1 MLTPY
6 KHSFWACCS
15 PVDICMKA
23 WCCPCFVFGRNH
35 YRINN
40 GTDEG
45 YSACNSSCC
54 CWTVLGPGVG
64 LSFILQMLDRQNM
77 QQKHVVL
84 FYSHLQTKKSKL
96 TQSQGLKGDSCGN
109 CLASVWCPCCELMQ
123 TSKELDYVLLEK
135 NASTQGY
142 QLQPGMV
149 AGPQSGAY
157 ADK

>member
-1 MLTPY
+1 MPTSY

-54 CWTVLGPGVG
+54 WWTVLGPGVG
-64 LSFILQMLDRQNM
+64 LSFILQTLDRQNM
-77 QQKHVVL
+77 QQKH
-84 FYSHLQTKKSKL
+84 
-96 TQSQGLKGDSCGN
+96 GLKGDSCGN
-109 CLASVWCPCCELMQ
+109 CLASIWCPCCELMQ
-123 TSKELDYVLLEK
+123 TSKELDYILLEK
-135 NASTQGY
+135 NASAQGY
-142 QLQPGMV
+142 QPQPGMV